1 MKVEIDITRLLRLAF
16 CASLLLSFHLT
27 PLTLHAQ
34 QHVRHRCWDI
44 DEEVEPGNISIPF
57 RRPLPSESI
66 DTADLL
72 IDYASKYIGTPY
84 RYGGRTPKGFD
95 CAGFARFAYLRYGYD
110 LPGWCG
116 AQARLGIEVSDPRNL
131 QRGDLVFF
139 GGRHQSKVIG
149 HTGIVVETNA
159 ETGVFRF
166 IHSSTTAGVII
177 SRSTEPY
184 YKERYITARRI
195 LR

>member
-1 MKVEIDITRLLRLAF
+1 MKIKVIVLLPLLGLAL
-16 CASLLLSFHLT
+16 AT
-27 PLTLHAQ
+27 AAQ
-34 QHVRHRCWDI
+34 MPNERHRCWDI
-44 DEEVEPGNISIPF
+44 DAEPADCVVPF
-57 RRPLPSESI
+57 RRPLPAETI

-84 RYGGRTPKGFD
+84 HYGGRTPKGFD
-95 CAGFARFAYLRYGYD
+95 CAGFARFVYLRYGYD

-116 AQARLGIEVSDPRNL
+116 AQAKLGTEVGDTRNL

-139 GGRHQSKVIG
+139 GGRHKSKVIG
-149 HTGIVVETNA
+149 HTGIVVDANP

-177 SRSTEPY
+177 SRSTEEY
-184 YKERYITARRI
+184 YKIRYITARRI

>member
-1 MKVEIDITRLLRLAF
+1 MKVEIYISRLLRLVF
-16 CASLLLSFHLT
+16 CTSLLLSFHLA

-34 QHVRHRCWDI
+34 QPERHRCWDI
-44 DEEVEPGNISIPF
+44 DEEVEPGNINIPF
-57 RRPLPSESI
+57 RRPLPSETI

-84 RYGGRTPKGFD
+84 RFGGRTPKGFD
-95 CAGFARFAYLRYGYD
+95 CAGFARFAFLRYGYD

-116 AQARLGIEVSDPRNL
+116 AQAKLGTEVSDTRNL

-139 GGRHQSKVIG
+139 GGRHKSKVIG
-149 HTGIVVETNA
+149 HTGIVVEANA
-159 ETGVFRF
+159 TTGVFRF

-195 LR
+195 LK

>member
-1 MKVEIDITRLLRLAF
+1 M
-16 CASLLLSFHLT
+16 
-27 PLTLHAQ
+27 
-34 QHVRHRCWDI
+34 RHRCWDI

-57 RRPLPSESI
+57 RRPLPSETI

-84 RYGGRTPKGFD
+84 HFGGRSPKGFD
-95 CAGFARFAYLRYGYD
+95 CAGFALFVYKRYGYD
-110 LPGWCG
+110 LPGWSG
-116 AQARLGIEVSDPRNL
+116 AQALLGVKVSDTRNL

-149 HTGIVVETNA
+149 HTGIVVEANA

-166 IHSSTTAGVII
+166 IHASTGTGVII

>member
-1 MKVEIDITRLLRLAF
+1 MF
-16 CASLLLSFHLT
+16 CTSLLLSFHLA

-34 QHVRHRCWDI
+34 QPERHRCWDI
-44 DEEVEPGNISIPF
+44 DEEVEPGNINIPF
-57 RRPLPSESI
+57 RRPLPSETI

-84 RYGGRTPKGFD
+84 RFGGRTPKGFD
-95 CAGFARFAYLRYGYD
+95 CAGFARFAFLRYGYD

-116 AQARLGIEVSDPRNL
+116 AQAKLGTEVSDTRNL

-139 GGRHQSKVIG
+139 GGRHKSKVIG
-149 HTGIVVETNA
+149 HTGIVVEANA
-159 ETGVFRF
+159 TTGVFRF

-195 LR
+195 LK

>member
-1 MKVEIDITRLLRLAF
+1 M
-16 CASLLLSFHLT
+16 
-27 PLTLHAQ
+27 
-34 QHVRHRCWDI
+34 RHRCWDI
-44 DEEVEPGNISIPF
+44 DEGVEPYGNIPF
-57 RRPLPSESI
+57 RRPLPSETI

-84 RYGGRTPKGFD
+84 RYDGRTPKGFD
-95 CAGFARFAYLRYGYD
+95 CAGFARFAFLRYGYD

-116 AQARLGIEVSDPRNL
+116 AQARLGTEVGDTRNL

-139 GGRHQSKVIG
+139 GGRHNLKVIG
-149 HTGIVVETNA
+149 HTGIVVDANP

-177 SRSTEPY
+177 SRSTEEY
-184 YKERYITARRI
+184 YKIRYITARRI